1 MRRKAR
7 GIKVNQKFAFIL
19 FVFMAV
25 LTLLFGRVLYWKVA
39 HGAEFEQAVKN
50 QQINRYDLV
59 NAANRGSILDRNEQV
74 LAVSTAVYNVALDPL
89 LIAGEKDE
97 KETQKT
103 FTTLCEFFPELK
115 MEDLQYHV
123 TLNPTTNEIN
133 TPSHWKYLVKGVER
147 SVKEKLEKE
156 DLLGVYFEQTSKR
169 SYPLKTL
176 ACHLIGFNNTWGL
189 EGYYNDEMTGIP
201 GRSFILYQ
209 GADTVTYQDYAAE
222 DGNTIV
228 TTLDY
233 TIQQYAEEAVAE
245 TMAQWPSQNV
255 ASLVMN
261 PNTGE
266 VYAMASANKFDLN
279 DPDEP
284 LALSDETFAETWN
297 TMTDEEK
304 SEYLNTTWK
313 NFCISDTYEPGSIYK
328 PLVVAAALEEGVITK
343 NSTFYCGGSITVAD
357 RQIGCHLKS
366 GHGMVTVEDIMA
378 QSCNPGIIQIAQKL
392 GPEKLY
398 KYQREFGFG
407 QKTGIDLPGEG
418 EGLLHAESAIGPVEL
433 ATIAFGQTFNSTT
446 IQMATAFSA
455 LINGGNLVQPYV
467 VSQIIDD
474 DGSVVMEQDTEVVR
488 RVISQKTSDYVRT
501 ALKATVDHGTAKKIA
516 IPGYSIGCKTGTA
529 EQGKRDKRSWTLTH
543 MAYFPAENPQYLV
556 FSVIHLPED
565 YADGVQTTATMTKQ
579 LMENIIKYK
588 NLEPTEAT
596 DEAATLAKG
605 KTVKMPDYVGSS
617 TYHVTMDLE
626 GRGLN
631 YKVVGT
637 GNSITNQVPKAGTEV
652 EVGSEV
658 ILYVAKSEEDS
669 GTVKVPDVMGK
680 SYSEAV
686 STLSEEGFEV
696 VFEGEIGNSVVTAQD
711 PKYGVSVDKGSE
723 VTITLKKKESEQTEP
738 IKPTEST
745 E

>member
-1 MRRKAR
+1 MKRKVR

-25 LTLLFGRVLYWKVA
+25 LTVLFGRVVYWKVA

-74 LAVSTAVYNVALDPL
+74 LAVSTAVYNVVLDPL
-89 LIAGEKDE
+89 QLYEEADAE
-97 KETQKT
+97 ETEKT
-103 FTTLCEFFPELK
+103 FTTLCEYFPELK
-115 MEDLQYHV
+115 KEDLQYHI
-123 TLNPTTNEIN
+123 TLDPATNKIHTPT
-133 TPSHWKYLVKGVER
+133 HWKYLVKGIER
-147 SVKEKLEKE
+147 SLKEELEAK
-156 DLLGVYFEQTSKR
+156 DLLGVYYEQTSKR

-189 EGYYNDEMTGIP
+189 EGYYNEEMTGVP

-222 DGNTIV
+222 DGSTIV

-233 TIQQYAEEAVAE
+233 TIQQYAEQAVAD
-245 TMAQWPSQNV
+245 TMNQWPSENV

-266 VYAMASANKFDLN
+266 IYAMASANKFDLN

-284 LALSDETFAETWN
+284 LGLSDEVFVEEWN
-297 TMTDEEK
+297 TMTDEDK
-304 SEYLNTTWK
+304 SAYLNNMWR
-313 NFCISDTYEPGSIYK
+313 NFCISDAYEPGSVYK

-343 NSTFYCGGSITVAD
+343 NSTFYCSGKITVAD
-357 RQIGCHLKS
+357 REIGCHLKS
-366 GHGMVTVEDIMA
+366 GHGTVTVEDIMA

-392 GPEKLY
+392 GAEKLY

-407 QKTGIDLPGEG
+407 QKTGIDLPGEA
-418 EGLLHAESAIGPVEL
+418 EGLLHAKSAIGPTEL
-433 ATIAFGQTFNSTT
+433 ATIAFGQTFTGTT
-446 IQMATAFSA
+446 IQTATAFSA

-467 VSQIIDD
+467 VSQIVD
-474 DGSVVMEQDTEVVR
+474 DGGAVVMEHGTEVTR
-488 RVISQKTSDYVRT
+488 KIISQKTSDYVRT
-501 ALKATVDHGTAKKIA
+501 ALKATVDHGTAKKIQ

-529 EQGKRDKRSWTLTH
+529 EQGNRARNDLWTLTH

-556 FSVIHLPED
+556 FSVIHLPDD
-565 YADGVQTTATMTKQ
+565 YADGVQTTANMTKQ
-579 LMENIIKYK
+579 LMESIIKYK
-588 NLEPTEAT
+588 NLEPTEIGGET
-596 DEAATLAKG
+596 ATLAKG
-605 KTVKMPDYVGSS
+605 KTVKMPDYIGSS

-637 GNSITNQVPKAGTEV
+637 GNTITNQVPKSGTEV

-658 ILYVAKSEEDS
+658 ILYVAKSEDDS
-669 GTVKVPDVMGK
+669 GTVKVPNVMGK
-680 SYSEAV
+680 SYTEAV
-686 STLSEEGFEV
+686 STLQSEGFEV
-696 VFEGEIGNSVVTAQD
+696 VFEGEIGNSFVTAQD
-711 PKYGVSVDKGSE
+711 PKYGVSVEEGSE
-723 VTITLKKKESEQTEP
+723 VVITLTKKELDDP
-738 IKPTEST
+738 AST

>member
-1 MRRKAR
+1 MARKKR
-7 GIKVNQKFAFIL
+7 GIKVNQKFTLIL
-19 FVFMAV
+19 FAFMAV
-25 LTLLFGRVLYWKVA
+25 LLVLFGRVAYFKIV

-50 QQINRYDLV
+50 QQINRYDLI

-74 LAVSTAVYNVALDPL
+74 LAVSTAVYNVVLDPL
-89 LIAGEKDE
+89 QLYEENDPE
-97 KETQKT
+97 ETEKT
-103 FTTLCEFFPELK
+103 FTTLCEYFPELK
-115 MEDLQYHV
+115 KEDLQYHI
-123 TLNPTTNEIN
+123 TLNASTNKIN
-133 TPSHWKYLVKGVER
+133 TPTHWKYLVKGVER
-147 SVKEKLEKE
+147 SLKEEMEAK

-189 EGYYNDEMTGIP
+189 EGYYNEEMTGIP

-209 GADTVTYQDYAAE
+209 GADTVTYQDYAAS
-222 DGNTIV
+222 DGSTIV

-233 TIQQYAEEAVAE
+233 TIQQYAEQAVAE
-245 TMAQWPSQNV
+245 SMATWPSENV

-266 VYAMASANKFDLN
+266 IYAMASANKFDLN

-284 LALSDETFAETWN
+284 MALSDEAFAEAWN
-297 TMTDEEK
+297 TMTDEEQ
-304 SEYLNTTWK
+304 SAYLNNMWR
-313 NFCISDTYEPGSIYK
+313 NFCVSDTFEPGSVYK

-343 NSTFYCGGSITVAD
+343 SSTFYCSGKITVAD
-357 RQIGCHLKS
+357 REIGCHLKS
-366 GHGMVTVEDIMA
+366 GHGVVTVEDIMA

-392 GPEKLY
+392 GAEKMY

-407 QKTGIDLPGEG
+407 QKTGIDLPGEA
-418 EGLLHAESAIGPVEL
+418 EGLLHSKSAIGPTEL

-446 IQMATAFSA
+446 MQMATAFSA

-467 VSQIIDD
+467 VSQIVDD
-474 DGSVVMEQDTEVVR
+474 DGSVVMEQSTEVVR
-488 RVISQKTSDYVRT
+488 KVISQKTSDYVRT

-529 EQGKRDKRSWTLTH
+529 EQGNRARNDLWTLTH

-556 FSVIHLPED
+556 FSVIHLPEG

-588 NLEPTEAT
+588 NLEPTET
-596 DEAATLAKG
+596 TSETATLTQN
-605 KTVKMPDYVGSS
+605 KTVKMPDYIGSS

-637 GNSITNQVPKAGTEV
+637 GNTITNQVPKSGTEV

-658 ILYVAKSEEDS
+658 ILYVAKSEDDS
-669 GTVKVPDVMGK
+669 GAIKVPNVIGK
-680 SYSEAV
+680 SYTEAV
-686 STLSEEGFEV
+686 STLQGEGFEV
-696 VFEGEIGNSVVTAQD
+696 VFEGEIGNSIVSSQD
-711 PKYGVSVDKGSE
+711 PKHGVSVSEGSE
-723 VTITLKKKESEQTEP
+723 IKIILTKKESDATD
-738 IKPTEST
+738 ST